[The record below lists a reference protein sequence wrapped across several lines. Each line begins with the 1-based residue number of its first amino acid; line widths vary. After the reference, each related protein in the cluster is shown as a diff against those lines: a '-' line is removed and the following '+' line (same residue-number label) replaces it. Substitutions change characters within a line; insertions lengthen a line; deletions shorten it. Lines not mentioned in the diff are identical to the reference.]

1 VCWHKTIDTN
11 SFTGE
16 DLCYRRFL
24 NHEHNLSQ
32 PPTECP
38 DNSYCKCAIIVSLWT
53 WQTICVMVY
62 SHRGCRYNI
71 NITEDTTLH
80 QHHPVGC
87 SPPHRHTVH
96 GECAVNANDNDW
108 GFGTTWLEDTS
119 SPYIRLP
126 HLFASPCVAQLW
138 AAFPKAKAPCSEGIL
153 PRVWEGG
160 YLFLIGHDSID
171 WTQNALDRS
180 WTSSSLRQPS
190 PWTSCGFD
198 PNLGWYCLLRI
209 GRRHMCRL
217 KPPQDTVSCSFE
229 WLWSLGENALKG
241 WWHLLWIE
249 ETAYVWVETTL
260 VRPLLHFRTWK
271 VQNENPN
278 LFWRLGF
285 LHRFT
290 AVKLLFLFKLVTFT
304 SSLPNFLTS

>member
-1 VCWHKTIDTN
+1 
-11 SFTGE
+11 
-16 DLCYRRFL
+16 
-24 NHEHNLSQ
+24 
-32 PPTECP
+32 
-38 DNSYCKCAIIVSLWT
+38 
-53 WQTICVMVY
+53 MVY

-96 GECAVNANDNDW
+96 GECAVSANDNDW

-153 PRVWEGG
+153 PRVWEGV
-160 YLFLIGHDSID
+160 SV
-171 WTQNALDRS
+171 
-180 WTSSSLRQPS
+180 
-190 PWTSCGFD
+190 PWTVGVGSTGSIAW
-198 PNLGWYCLLRI
+198 PSSKLWSSHRVSAKSPPPTVQVPQQPRGVYSEEE
-209 GRRHMCRL
+209 GGRHMCRL

-241 WWHLLWIE
+241 WGHLLWIGGRHMCRLKPP
-249 ETAYVWVETTL
+249 WWD
-260 VRPLLHFRTWK
+260 HF
-271 VQNENPN
+271 
-278 LFWRLGF
+278 
-285 LHRFT
+285 
-290 AVKLLFLFKLVTFT
+290 FT
-304 SSLPNFLTS
+304 SEPEKYKTKTPTSFEGWGFYIGLLQLSYCFSSSWLLSPLHFLTSSVQLLNLPTSTS